1 MGKAVNKARDTEF
14 VRTFSLFMCQKG
26 EKNISKLFS
35 ICKYIL
41 WIFPEDEFVSFKNQM
56 LKYLI
61 KRRSWNRAKEEKIIF
76 IHSITKLFHH
86 HYPGLLMRWVKRMR
100 PLLCRKS
107 LFKTQTLFIQIYEH
121 REENG
126 NNAFHSIISFWSL
139 VCLCFNTRFL
149 VWMSGLYSQSHKE
162 TWRKDYEFR
171 FLTLRFKHLRDQ
183 NSSNQWVKLSPL
195 LVGIWCT
202 ECFGIFS
209 WIPQLF
215 AVLPPSFSYLAV
227 ASWEISLCDWMM
239 NSSIGRVPS
248 IGMSGPAE

>member
-1 MGKAVNKARDTEF
+1 
-14 VRTFSLFMCQKG
+14 
-26 EKNISKLFS
+26 
-35 ICKYIL
+35 
-41 WIFPEDEFVSFKNQM
+41 
-56 LKYLI
+56 
-61 KRRSWNRAKEEKIIF
+61 
-76 IHSITKLFHH
+76 
-86 HYPGLLMRWVKRMR
+86 MRWVKRMR